1 MRNELPP
8 VGRRERV
15 AVPGAEVERRGR
27 TQRAQRTHRH
37 HPIRIICG
45 KRRLGERPATDPRAE
60 AIVRPRGC
68 TICAGVLRPSVVS
81 MRVIRLRNRHLGI
94 ARSLVCV
101 GFEPTVRIIG
111 GHPLSVDWL
120 HVWAV
125 EAAR

>member
-15 AVPGAEVERRGR
+15 AVSGAEVERRGR

-37 HPIRIICG
+37 HPVGIVRG
-45 KRRLGERPATDPRAE
+45 ERRLGDRAATDSRAQ
-60 AIVRPRGC
+60 ARLRPRC
-68 TICAGVLRPSVVS
+68 VVCCRGVIHLSVVS
-81 MRVIRLRNRHLGI
+81 MRVIRLRNWRLGL
-94 ARSLVCV
+94 ARSLVRV